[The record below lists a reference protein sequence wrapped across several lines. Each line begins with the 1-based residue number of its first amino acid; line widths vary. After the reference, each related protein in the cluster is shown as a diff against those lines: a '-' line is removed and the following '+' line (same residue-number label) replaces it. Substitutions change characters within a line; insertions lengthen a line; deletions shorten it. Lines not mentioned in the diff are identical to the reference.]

1 MTAPRPGQAAE
12 QSYVVDES
20 DTATALGSGDVP
32 VLATPRLLAWLEAAT
47 VSAVKD
53 GLPDGATS
61 VGTRV
66 DLEHVAASPVGVTV
80 TVKAEVVAVDGRLV
94 QFDVVAL
101 HPDGKLVAH
110 GRIKRVNVD
119 RARFMARSGGDPGG

>member
-1 MTAPRPGQAAE
+1 MTVPRPGQAAE
-12 QSYVVDES
+12 RSYVVEES

-47 VSAVKD
+47 VEALEGS
-53 GLPDGATS
+53 LPDGATS

-66 DLEHVAASPVGVTV
+66 DFEHVAPSPVGVTV

-94 QFDVVAL
+94 RFDVAAL
-101 HPDGKLVAH
+101 HPDGKLVSH
-110 GRIKRVNVD
+110 GRITRVNVD
-119 RARFMARSGGDPGG
+119 RARFVARAGGDPGR

>member
-1 MTAPRPGQAAE
+1 MTVPRPGQAAE
-12 QSYVVDES
+12 RSYVVEES

-47 VSAVKD
+47 IGALEGS
-53 GLPDGATS
+53 LPDGATS

-66 DLEHVAASPVGVTV
+66 DLEHVAPSQVGVTV
-80 TVKAEVVAVDGRLV
+80 TVRADVVAVDGRLV

-110 GRIKRVNVD
+110 GRITRVNVD
-119 RARFMARSGGDPGG
+119 RARFMARAGGDPGP

>member
-12 QSYVVDES
+12 RSFVVAAA
-20 DTATALGSGDVP
+20 DTATAWGSGDVP

-47 VSAVKD
+47 VTALQG

-66 DLEHVAASPVGVTV
+66 DLQHVAPSPVGITV

-94 QFDVVAL
+94 QFDVAAL

-110 GRIKRVNVD
+110 GRITRVNVD
-119 RARFMARSGGDPGG
+119 RARFVARAGGDPGR

>member
-1 MTAPRPGQAAE
+1 MTVPRPGQAAE
-12 QSYVVDES
+12 RSYVVEES

-47 VSAVKD
+47 IGALEGS
-53 GLPDGATS
+53 LPDGATS

-66 DLEHVAASPVGVTV
+66 DLEHVAPSPVGVTV
-80 TVKAEVVAVDGRLV
+80 TVKADVVAVDGRLV

-110 GRIKRVNVD
+110 GRITRVNVD
-119 RARFMARSGGDPGG
+119 RARFIARSGGDPGR

>member
-1 MTAPRPGQAAE
+1 MTVPRPGQAAE
-12 QSYVVDES
+12 RSYVVEES

-47 VSAVKD
+47 IGALEGS
-53 GLPDGATS
+53 LPDGVTS

-66 DLEHVAASPVGVTV
+66 DLEHVAPSPVGVTV
-80 TVKAEVVAVDGRLV
+80 TVKADIVAVDGRLV
-94 QFDVVAL
+94 QFEVVAL

-110 GRIKRVNVD
+110 GRITRVNVD
-119 RARFMARSGGDPGG
+119 RARFTARAGRNPGR